1 MLDLIEYSE
10 EELLLLVN
18 IEETEANQLDVFKTG
33 LKSAI
38 SPHSI

>member
-1 MLDLIEYSE
+1 MPI
-10 EELLLLVN
+10 VN
-18 IEETEANQLDVFKTG
+18 VEETEANQLEIFKTG